1 MIPISIVLI
10 LVFIRTWKPTSCR
23 RLMQGLTIAVP
34 LLELTRIF
42 WLITVGETNWVKLL
56 PLHLCG
62 LQVLFLPLAVF
73 TRLPVMKEYV
83 WSTSILGGITA
94 IAVPAGIVGTY
105 PFFHFQ
111 TIQSFLL
118 HLCLIL
124 IPILMMHTED
134 FHPRL
139 IQLPQVACVLSAGAL
154 TALTVDWFWDQNYM
168 FLREIP
174 SVPII
179 QQVFNGF
186 GYPGYWLMMAA
197 AVLSGCAVLLKIGEI
212 LDARQILK

>member
-10 LVFIRTWKPTSCR
+10 LVIIRSWKPESCR

-34 LLELTRIF
+34 LLELSRIA
-42 WLITVGETNWVKLL
+42 WLITVGETSWVKLL

-94 IAVPAGIVGTY
+94 IVVPAGIVGTY

-124 IPILMMHTED
+124 IPILMLCTVD

-139 IQLPQVACVLSAGAL
+139 AQLPQVAGVLAAGAL
-154 TALTVDWFWDQNYM
+154 TALTVDWIWDQNYM

-174 SVPII
+174 PVPII
-179 QQVFNGF
+179 QQWFSWF

-197 AVLSGCAVLLKIGEI
+197 AVLLGCAVLLKIGEV